1 MFRMLIVDDEQSV
14 AFTLKLVFQREGFEI
29 VTAQSCAEALS
40 IMSDGAHFDVVVTDL
55 NMEREDIGL
64 EVARVA
70 QNLAPRPVVIVCTG
84 YASNLNTEEALRLHV
99 DYLALKPVDITEMK
113 LAIRRLLAMR
123 AGAAGAKN

>member
-1 MFRMLIVDDEQSV
+1 MLIVDDEESV
-14 AFTLKLVFQREGFEI
+14 AFTLKLVFQREGFETT
-29 VTAQSCAEALS
+29 TAQSCADALNKL
-40 IMSDGAHFDVVVTDL
+40 SDGVHFDVVITDL

-70 QNLAPRPVVIVCTG
+70 QNLTPRPVVIICTG
-84 YASNLNTEEALRLHV
+84 YASNLNTEQALKLHV

-123 AGAAGAKN
+123 AGVAGAQS

>member
-70 QNLAPRPVVIVCTG
+70 QNLAPRPAVIVCTG